1 MTSNQQPV
9 TSNQNI
15 FLIGMMG
22 SWKSTVGRKLAKKL
36 EMKFVD
42 TDDAIEEIMSMKVS
56 EIFQEFGEKRFR
68 EMESTYFGEKS
79 KQTGFIFSTG
89 GGIVLDE
96 NNRNILQTNGL
107 CFLLEASPKTLAYR
121 IRNTAKRP
129 LLKNADDTE
138 NRLIKIW
145 DERKKLY
152 YSSAHH
158 TITTDK
164 IQPNAVVEKIINLL
178 KDSDGNH

>member
-1 MTSNQQPV
+1 MASNQQPA
-9 TSNQNI
+9 TSNI

-36 EMKFVD
+36 RMNFVD

-56 EIFQEFGEKRFR
+56 EIFQEFGEQRFR
-68 EMESTYFGEKS
+68 DMESSYFAEKS
-79 KQTGFIFSTG
+79 KQHGFIFSTG

-96 NNRNILQTNGL
+96 NNRNILQSNGL

-121 IRNTAKRP
+121 IKNTAKRP
-129 LLKNADDTE
+129 LLNNTDDTE

-145 DERKKLY
+145 NERKEFY
-152 YSSAHH
+152 HFSAHH
-158 TITTDK
+158 IVSTEK
-164 IQPNAVVEKIINLL
+164 IQPNAVVEKILNLL
-178 KDSDGNH
+178 KETDENH